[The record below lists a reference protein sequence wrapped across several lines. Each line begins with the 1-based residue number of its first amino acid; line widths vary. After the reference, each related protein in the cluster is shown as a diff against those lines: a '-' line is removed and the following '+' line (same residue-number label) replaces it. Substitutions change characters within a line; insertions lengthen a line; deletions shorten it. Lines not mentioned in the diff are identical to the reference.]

1 MKENE
6 FKLLMQSL
14 NEAKKHAKGDKV
26 KTKVMKWEI
35 ADVSTFSN
43 RQVQKI
49 RHKIG
54 VSQPL
59 FAQLLGVSVKTV
71 RSWEQGI
78 ATPSGSSCR
87 LLDLFDKSKDEAL
100 SLYHN
105 IKVIHLLR

>member
-14 NEAKKHAKGDKV
+14 GEAKKHAKGENVKAKV
-26 KTKVMKWEI
+26 IKWEI

-43 RQVQKI
+43 KQVQKI
-49 RHKIG
+49 RHKVG

-78 ATPSGSSCR
+78 ATPSGPSCR
-87 LLDLFDKSKDEAL
+87 LLEVFDKSRTEVL
-100 SLYHN
+100 SLYHS
-105 IKVIHLLR
+105 IKLIHTSK